1 MSKLKHYVG
10 LILIVQ
16 SQLVFAQKFWT
27 DQAISAYVINTNES
41 ANNNENFEQ
50 LMILVLE
57 KRENPI
63 DLNEASVD
71 ELLAIPLMNIRY
83 VNLIMNHK
91 QLYGEFLHT
100 AELGAVEGIS
110 FEDAT
115 WIAQFVKV
123 SSNKLGMTKTNNP
136 FQLMSTHVFKSKQN
150 KTYVGDAWQQRVKA
164 LVQINSKLQLGFT
177 LEKDAGEAWKNL
189 ANGLFDYPSFYL
201 AYNGNKCIKQLVIGD
216 FEMHTG
222 QGLSLGMGYQ
232 IRMSSDPIQTIQLN
246 TVLNKHVSFNEAN
259 FMRGIAFQ
267 FQFKNWTI
275 YPFISS
281 KKTDAKIASDS
292 INTQDFIVSESNS
305 GYHRTPSEIANQK
318 TLNQVYWGTYI
329 QTQTKQLQWG
339 FSYFQLKQ
347 SAAKINSKNTPS
359 KWVVRALSN
368 YSNFGIDLILHRDQN
383 IYTTAISIDEFG
395 DYALYFALMK
405 SMGKMLDWGCSVRA
419 YSPFYSN
426 PLAAGPLAFPSKNQ
440 KGLFQSLCYAP
451 TKKWTFKAYIDV
463 FESTWL
469 NSTLNNIDEQ
479 SKLSLQT
486 NYLSSTK
493 TQMSL
498 QYRYL
503 LNKSK
508 EIEALFTQTKQQLSL
523 NYSTEIS
530 AHFSING
537 KFQSNDLHQ
546 INKAK
551 SFLMYQSFN
560 FKSKGLQMHLQ
571 LSEFENHHSQQIP
584 VYVHEHD
591 LTGQSGMQVFYGS
604 GYAGSIVVKL
614 SLKKHLKLGLKI
626 GTAKQMGQDLFSPT
640 YKFQLQWL

>member
-1 MSKLKHYVG
+1 MNRLRSYIG
-10 LILIVQ
+10 LILTFQIQ
-16 SQLVFAQKFWT
+16 FVFAQKIWT
-27 DQAISAYVINTNES
+27 EQATLEYVFKSSEGSINSETI
-41 ANNNENFEQ
+41 EQ
-50 LMILVLE
+50 MLALVTDKKMNKL
-57 KRENPI
+57 
-63 DLNEASVD
+63 DLNEASIT
-71 ELLAIPLMNIRY
+71 ELLAIPLMGSKNATQILQHRL
-83 VNLIMNHK
+83 V
-91 QLYGEFLHT
+91 YGSFLHI

-110 FEDAT
+110 FEEAT
-115 WIAQFVKV
+115 WIAQFVYV
-123 SSNKLGMTKTNNP
+123 SSSKLGMTKAVSP
-136 FQLMSTHVFKSKQN
+136 FQLVSTQVFKSTQN

-177 LEKDAGEAWKNL
+177 VEKDAGEAWKNL
-189 ANGLFDYPSFYL
+189 ANALFDYQSFYL
-201 AYNGNKCIKQLVIGD
+201 AYTGNKSIKKIVIGD

-232 IRMSSDPIQTIQLN
+232 IRISSDPIQTIQLN
-246 TVLNKHVSFNEAN
+246 SVLNKHVSFNEAN
-259 FMRGIAFQ
+259 FMRGIALQ
-267 FQFKNWTI
+267 FQFKNWAI

-281 KKTDAKIASDS
+281 KKTDAKIANDS
-292 INTQDFIVSESNS
+292 FNTQDFIVSESNS
-305 GYHRTPSEIANQK
+305 GYHRTPTEIANQK

-347 SAAKINSKNTPS
+347 SAAKNNSKNTPS
-359 KWVVRALSN
+359 NWVVRDLST
-368 YSNFGIDLILHRDQN
+368 YSNFGIDLILQRDQN
-383 IYTTAISIDEFG
+383 IYTAAVSVDEFG
-395 DYALYFALMK
+395 DYAMYLALMK

-440 KGLFQSLCYAP
+440 NGLFQSLCYAP
-451 TKKWTFKAYIDV
+451 SKKWTFKAYLDV

-486 NYLSSTK
+486 NYQSNSK
-493 TQMSL
+493 TQLSL

-523 NYSTEIS
+523 NYSTEITP
-530 AHFSING
+530 HFSLNG

-546 INKAK
+546 INEAK
-551 SFLMYQSFN
+551 SYLIYQSFN
-560 FKSKGLQMHLQ
+560 FKSKGLLLHLQ
-571 LSEFENHHSQQIP
+571 LSEFENHNSQQIP

-591 LTGQSGMQVFYGS
+591 LMGQSGMQVFYGS
-604 GYAGSIVVKL
+604 GYAGSIIVKW

-626 GTAKQMGQDLFSPT
+626 GTAKQMGQELFSPT
-640 YKFQLQWL
+640 YKLQLQWL

>member
-1 MSKLKHYVG
+1 MSKFRHFIG

-16 SQLVFAQKFWT
+16 SQLVFAQKLWT
-27 DQAISAYVINTNES
+27 EQAIRAYILKTNEN
-41 ANNNENFEQ
+41 ADNNENLEQ
-50 LMILVLE
+50 LMALVLD
-57 KRENPI
+57 KRANPI
-63 DLNEASVD
+63 AINDVSVD
-71 ELLAIPLMNIRY
+71 ELLSIPLMNIRNA
-83 VNLIMNHK
+83 NLILKHK
-91 QLYGEFLHT
+91 QVYGSFLHT
-100 AELGAVEGIS
+100 AELGAIEEIS

-123 SSNKLGMTKTNNP
+123 PANNLGMTKTNSP

-150 KTYVGDAWQQRVKA
+150 KTYIGDAWQQRVKA
-164 LVQINSKLQLGFT
+164 LVQINSKLQLGFA
-177 LEKDAGEAWKNL
+177 LEKDAGEAWKNIEH
-189 ANGLFDYPSFYL
+189 ALFDYSSFYL
-201 AYNGNKCIKQLVIGD
+201 AYHGNKSLKKLVIGD

-246 TVLNKHVSFNEAN
+246 SVLNKHVSFNEAN
-259 FMRGIAFQ
+259 FMRGIALQ

-275 YPFISS
+275 YPFFSS

-339 FSYFQLKQ
+339 FSYFQLIQ
-347 SAAKINSKNTPS
+347 SASKINSKNTPS
-359 KWVVRALSN
+359 NWVVRALSN

-383 IYTTAISIDEFG
+383 IYNAAVSIDEFG
-395 DYALYFALMK
+395 DYALYLAMMK
-405 SMGKMLDWGCSVRA
+405 SMGKMLDWGCSIRA

-440 KGLFQSLCYAP
+440 KGLFQSLCYSP
-451 TKKWTFKAYIDV
+451 SKKWSFKAYIDV

-469 NSTLNNIDEQ
+469 NSTLNNLDEQ

-486 NYLSSTK
+486 NYQSNSK
-493 TQMSL
+493 TQLSL

-523 NYSTEIS
+523 NYNTEIT
-530 AHFSING
+530 AHFSLNG
-537 KFQSNDLHQ
+537 KFQGNDLYQ
-546 INKAK
+546 INEAR
-551 SFLMYQSFN
+551 SYLMYQSFN

-571 LSEFENHHSQQIP
+571 LSEFENHQSQQIP

-591 LTGQSGMQVFYGS
+591 LMGQSGMQVFYGT
-604 GYAGSIVVKL
+604 GYAGSIVVKW

-626 GTAKQMGQDLFSPT
+626 GTVKQIGQELFSPS